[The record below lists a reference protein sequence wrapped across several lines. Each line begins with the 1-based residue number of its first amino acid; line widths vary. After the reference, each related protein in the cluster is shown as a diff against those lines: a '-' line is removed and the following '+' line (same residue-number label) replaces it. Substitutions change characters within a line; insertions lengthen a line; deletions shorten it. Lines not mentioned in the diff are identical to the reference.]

1 MLPFDPLTKTN
12 IFHSDLV
19 TRHLAANISLVGFAT
34 ILVVLRFITRR
45 ICRTKIWW
53 DDFAAV
59 VSLIFTIGMLAMH
72 ITDANYGMGYQ
83 TKELPI
89 ANSIFLAKLLIAY
102 QAVYYAAV
110 SSVKLSYL
118 LFYLRFFTLK
128 EHRIWVWICM
138 GLVVAY
144 WLGSMLATFL
154 LCTPLEANWNPLLA
168 KKYCPDHKHSTAF
181 VATGIFN
188 MITDL
193 IIILLPIPFIRKLQM
208 TRGAKIGLVAIFA
221 IGLLYET
228 LGVACSVY
236 VS

>member
-1 MLPFDPLTKTN
+1 
-12 IFHSDLV
+12 
-19 TRHLAANISLVGFAT
+19 
-34 ILVVLRFITRR
+34 
-45 ICRTKIWW
+45 
-53 DDFAAV
+53 V
-59 VSLIFTIGMLAMH
+59 VSLIFTIGTYKPVRAQRPHDAIPYRWTGTLTSNAGMLAMH

-168 KKYCPDHKHSTAF
+168 RKYCPDHKHSTAF

-228 LGVACSVY
+228 LGVACLVH

>member
-1 MLPFDPLTKTN
+1 
-12 IFHSDLV
+12 
-19 TRHLAANISLVGFAT
+19 
-34 ILVVLRFITRR
+34 
-45 ICRTKIWW
+45 
-53 DDFAAV
+53 
-59 VSLIFTIGMLAMH
+59 MLAMH